1 MRCFDRLRGFA
12 AGLALTFACGT
23 PALAD
28 DTEIFAGGANS
39 ARPNILLI
47 LDTSG
52 SMGGLVDTQ
61 IPYVPA
67 TLYPGSCNR
76 SRVYW
81 RRDTND
87 PPKCDNNANANS
99 FNRDQ
104 LKCAAALQAF
114 ATSGFFIAEGAGQWN
129 SGSAF
134 LRWEGLRSNVTNEP
148 VECRAD
154 AGLHGEN
161 AGDLAV
167 WAFNSG
173 QAGVRWSDDPLR
185 QITWNSNGTERT
197 FVLYDGN
204 WLNWYNDPGSV
215 VSRTRLEVVQEAA
228 SNLVRSITGVNVGLM
243 RYSNDTNS
251 SNDGNAA
258 AEGGMVTF
266 PVTPVESARDDLIDT
281 INSYQPQGF
290 TPLSETLYEA
300 QQYLAGRLVDY
311 GLDSRLNPGQPFPS
325 VPESRIATN
334 PSLYKSPAEF
344 SCQRNFIVYLTDGLP
359 TADTGAD
366 ALIQNLPGF
375 DTLVGNQCAAN
386 PGGDP
391 NGRCLDD
398 LAEYLRKVDLVSSV
412 AGQQNAIT
420 YTIGFGPDVA
430 GSALLESTAQ
440 RGGGRNFFA
449 GDTAS
454 LTTAFANIAADI
466 KRTRATFTAPATAVN
481 AFNRTET
488 LSDLYVSEFE
498 PGNTFQWIGNV
509 KKFRIVLNAAGE
521 PVVSGQEVWSGSA
534 STDVPVGGAAS
545 ELPAPGARNLFTRLG
560 TPDLASDP
568 SNWVTA
574 TNALLTPARLGIG
587 SPSQPTKEQLVNWAR
602 GMDVRDVD
610 GDGDA
615 TEARL
620 QMGDPLHA
628 RLAVVIYGGSSASPD
643 LDDALVF
650 AATNDGYLHAIDA
663 RTGNELWAFIPP
675 ELLDRLINLY
685 DNGPESTKR
694 YGLDGD
700 VRSFKLDRDRDGIV
714 EPADGDRVLIFFG
727 MGRGGNNYY
736 ALDVTSKSQPRH
748 LWTRGPNELPGVGQ
762 SWSPPAV
769 TRVAVRNRTQNAE
782 HLALVI
788 GGGYDDGQDNDQAS
802 TLYRTDTI
810 GNRMFIVDAI
820 NGNLLWAGGGAG
832 IRDSELNLD
841 LPRMNNSIPAGIRVI
856 DFDGDGF
863 GDRLYA
869 GDMGG
874 RVWRFDVVLDSDAG
888 AAGVQAPDADG
899 LITGGVLAS
908 LGNADQGS
916 HPNASTRRFYN
927 TPDVALVA
935 IRNAAPFMSIALGSG
950 WRGHPLNTQVEDR
963 FYSVRDYRPFARRT
977 QAEYRA
983 ADDDADFI
991 FDEDLLDIT
1000 DDVAPVVPDRSPG
1013 WKLELRLP
1021 GGFEGEKVLAESRT
1035 FDNRVF
1041 FTTFTPA
1048 VSADPCAVGGA
1059 YRVYAVSVNDGS
1071 PVTDINRDGQTTLAD
1086 RYTDTAE
1093 GSNINILLARPARES
1108 DAGGG
1113 GTGGGTGGAG
1123 QGDGRPVICL
1133 SGRQILPDV
1142 CRDAGTPVRTYWRQ
1156 SPQAGP

>member
-1 MRCFDRLRGFA
+1 MRSFHRLRGFA
-12 AGLALTFACGT
+12 AGLALTLACGA

-28 DTEIFAGGANS
+28 DTEIFAGGRNG
-39 ARPNILLI
+39 ARPNVLLI

-52 SMGGLVDTQ
+52 SMEGNVDTQ
-61 IPYVPA
+61 APYNPA
-67 TLYPGSCNR
+67 TEYPGSCDR
-76 SRVYW
+76 TRVFW
-81 RRDTND
+81 RRDIND
-87 PPKCDNNANANS
+87 PPKCDGSGNPQS
-99 FNRDQ
+99 FDRDQ

-114 ATSGFFIAEGAGQWN
+114 ATGGFFIADGAGQWN
-129 SGSAF
+129 SGSGF
-134 LRWEGLRSNVTNEP
+134 LRWEGLRNDVRTEP

-161 AGDLAV
+161 AGDAAV

-173 QAGVRWSDDPLR
+173 QAGVRWSEEQTQ
-185 QITWNSNGTERT
+185 QISWNSNGTERT
-197 FVLYDGN
+197 YVLYDAN
-204 WLNWYNDPGSV
+204 WLNWYNEPGTIIT
-215 VSRTRLEVVQEAA
+215 RTRLQVVQEAA
-228 SNLVRSITGVNVGLM
+228 SNLVRSISGVNVGLM
-243 RYSNDTNS
+243 RYSNNTTSGDE
-251 SNDGNAA
+251 A

-266 PVTPVESARDDLIDT
+266 PVTPVESARDALVDT
-281 INSYQPQGF
+281 INTYRPDGF

-300 QQYLAGRLVDY
+300 QQYLAGRPVDY
-311 GLDSRLNPGQPFPS
+311 GLDSRLNPGEPFPS

-334 PSLYKSPAEF
+334 QSLYKSPAEL

-366 ALIQNLPGF
+366 DLIQNLPEF
-375 DTLVGNQCAAN
+375 DTLVGTQCD
-386 PGGDP
+386 GSGD
-391 NGRCLDD
+391 GHCLDD
-398 LAEYLRKVDLVSSV
+398 LAEYLRKRDLVSSV
-412 AGQQNAIT
+412 SGQQNAIT
-420 YTIGFGPDVA
+420 YTIGFGEDVA
-430 GSALLESTAQ
+430 GSAFLETTAH

-454 LTTAFANIAADI
+454 LTTAFTNIVADI
-466 KRTRATFTAPATAVN
+466 QRTRATFTAPATAIN
-481 AFNRTET
+481 AFNRAET

-498 PGNTFQWIGNV
+498 PSNSFQWIGNV

-521 PVVSGQEVWSGSA
+521 PVVSDQEVWSGST
-534 STDVPVGGAAS
+534 STEVPAGGAAS
-545 ELPAPGARNLFTRLG
+545 ELPAPGARNLYTLLG
-560 TPDLASDP
+560 TPDLAADP
-568 SNWVTA
+568 SNRVTT
-574 TNALLTPARLGIG
+574 TNALITPALLGIG
-587 SPSQPTKEQLVNWAR
+587 APSQPSVEQLVNWAR

-610 GDGDA
+610 GDGDL

-628 RLAVVIYGGSSASPD
+628 RLAVVIYGGSNANPD
-643 LDDALVF
+643 LDDAVVF

-663 RTGNELWAFIPP
+663 DTGNELWAFIPP

-685 DNGPESTKR
+685 ENGPESTKR

-714 EPADGDRVLIFFG
+714 EPADGDRVLLFFG

-736 ALDVTSKSQPRH
+736 ALDVTSQNQPRH
-748 LWTRGPNELPGVGQ
+748 LWTLGPNELPGVGQ
-762 SWSPPAV
+762 TWSPPAV
-769 TRVAVRNRTQNAE
+769 TRVTVRNRTQNADR
-782 HLALVI
+782 LALVI
-788 GGGYDDGQDNDQAS
+788 GGGYDDVQDNDQAP
-802 TLYRTDTI
+802 TLYRTDAI
-810 GNRMFIVDAI
+810 GNRIFIVDAI

-832 IRDSELNLD
+832 IRDDELNLD
-841 LPRMNNSIPAGIRVI
+841 LPRMNNSIPAGVRVI
-856 DFDGDGF
+856 DFDSDGF

-874 RVWRFDVVLDSDAG
+874 RVWRFDIVLDSDAG

-916 HPNASTRRFYN
+916 HPNVSTRRFYS
-927 TPDVALVA
+927 TPDVALVT

-950 WRGHPLNTQVEDR
+950 WRGHPLNTQVQDR
-963 FYSVRDYRPFARRT
+963 FYSVRDYQPFIRRT
-977 QAEYRA
+977 QADYRA
-983 ADDDADFI
+983 ADDDGDFI
-991 FDEDLLDIT
+991 VDDDLLDIT
-1000 DDVAPVVPDRSPG
+1000 DDVSPVVPDRSPG

-1021 GGFEGEKVLAESRT
+1021 GGFEGEKVLVESRT
-1035 FDNRVF
+1035 FDNQVF

-1048 VSADPCAVGGA
+1048 PSADPCAVGGA
-1059 YRVYAVSVNDGS
+1059 YRAFAVSVNDGS

-1093 GSNINILLARPARES
+1093 GTNVNILLARPGSES
-1108 DAGGG
+1108 PGGGGGGG
-1113 GTGGGTGGAG
+1113 GTGDDG
-1123 QGDGRPVICL
+1123 QGSGRPVICL
-1133 SGRQILPDV
+1133 TGRQILPDI